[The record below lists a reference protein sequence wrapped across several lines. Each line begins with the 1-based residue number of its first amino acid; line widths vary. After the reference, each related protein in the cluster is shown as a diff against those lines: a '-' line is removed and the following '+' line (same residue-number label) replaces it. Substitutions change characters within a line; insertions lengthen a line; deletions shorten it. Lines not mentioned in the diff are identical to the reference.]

1 MEKFKTKTLK
11 EAGLSFDVV
20 MSEETGKIWL
30 TVDQISKL
38 INRSKS
44 TTWRYISSTYK
55 EIDSQNN
62 HGMSNMMTHRIK
74 MTILNDNVLKN
85 QPNIYSIFFVSELVN
100 RYVPEVSEALNS
112 INNKS
117 EQNEDGNFDIIIY
130 DNGAFNINVRVS
142 LEDDTVWLTQDQIAK
157 LFETTQQN
165 ISQHIKNIFED
176 GELDSSVHK
185 DFLYTAHDGKQYL
198 TTFYNLDLILAVGY
212 RVKGKRANEFRRW
225 ASSVLKKYM
234 INGYAANEDKI
245 KNINLKILNL
255 EDQIEITKIEVQRLR
270 DDNPS
275 SKEFVITNGQYYDAF
290 EFISNLIKQAS
301 SSIKIIDPFFD
312 NEAIK
317 YLKFSKPDVV
327 KKVYL
332 TRKDLLS
339 KDLIKAFQKQYGPFV
354 VYQIKNFHDRFIII
368 DNEKCYSIGASLN
381 HLGSKTFMVN
391 KIESVQILNTLLTI
405 ASKGNVIS

>member
-11 EAGLSFDVV
+11 VNGQSFDLVV
-20 MSEETGKIWL
+20 SEETGKIWL

-44 TTWRYISSTYK
+44 TTWRYISSTYN
-55 EIDSQNN
+55 EINNQNSD
-62 HGMSNMMTHRIK
+62 GVSNSVIHHIK
-74 MTILNDNVLKN
+74 MTTLNDNVLKN
-85 QPNIYSIFFVSELVN
+85 QPNIYNILFVSELVN
-100 RYVPEVSEALNS
+100 RYVPKVSEALND
-112 INNKS
+112 IINKS
-117 EQNEDGNFDIIIY
+117 KQNEDGNFDIIIY
-130 DNGAFNINVRVS
+130 DNGTFNINVRVS

-165 ISQHIKNIFED
+165 VSQHIKNIFED
-176 GELDSSVHK
+176 DELDNSVHK
-185 DFLYTAHDGKQYL
+185 DFLYTATDGKRYL

-234 INGYAANEDKI
+234 INGYAANEEKI
-245 KNINLKILNL
+245 KEINLKIHKI
-255 EDQIEITKIEVQRLR
+255 EDQIEIAKIEVQRLK
-270 DDNPS
+270 DDKSPS
-275 SKEFVITNGQYYDAF
+275 NECVIANGQYYDAF
-290 EFISNLIKQAS
+290 EFISNLVKQAS

-339 KDLIKAFQKQYGPFV
+339 KDVIKAFQKQYGPFV

-381 HLGSKTFMVN
+381 HLGSKTFLIN
-391 KIESVQILNTLLTI
+391 KIESVQVLSALLTI
-405 ASKGNVIS
+405 ASKGKVVD

>member
-85 QPNIYSIFFVSELVN
+85 QPNIYSIFFISELVN
-100 RYVPEVSEALNS
+100 RYVPEVSETLNGI
-112 INNKS
+112 INKNEQS
-117 EQNEDGNFDIIIY
+117 EEGNFDIIIY
-130 DNGAFNINVRVS
+130 DNGALNINVRVS
-142 LEDDTVWLTQDQIAK
+142 LEDDTVWLTQNQIAK

-234 INGYAANEDKI
+234 INGYAANEEKI

-301 SSIKIIDPFFD
+301 SSIKIIDPFF
-312 NEAIK
+312 
-317 YLKFSKPDVV
+317 
-327 KKVYL
+327 
-332 TRKDLLS
+332 
-339 KDLIKAFQKQYGPFV
+339 
-354 VYQIKNFHDRFIII
+354 
-368 DNEKCYSIGASLN
+368 
-381 HLGSKTFMVN
+381 
-391 KIESVQILNTLLTI
+391 
-405 ASKGNVIS
+405 